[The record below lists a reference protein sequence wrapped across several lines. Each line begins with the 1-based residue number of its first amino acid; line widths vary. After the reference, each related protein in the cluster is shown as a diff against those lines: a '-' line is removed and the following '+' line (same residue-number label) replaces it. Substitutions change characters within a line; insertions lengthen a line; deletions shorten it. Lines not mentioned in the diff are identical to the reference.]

1 MMDSIKE
8 YLEGAF
14 MPLEYGTKK
23 DAIIYALLMV
33 GNIMSAVLILIA
45 FYISFKHN
53 LDFITAF
60 VIIVYVVMTHY
71 YIKVLRLSMRL
82 TDSIRGMMD

>member
-1 MMDSIKE
+1 MMDSIKD
-8 YLEGAF
+8 YLEGVF
-14 MPLEYGTKK
+14 IPLEYGTKK

-33 GNIMSAVLILIA
+33 GNIISAVLIMIA

-60 VIIVYVVMTHY
+60 VIIVYVVMTHD
-71 YIKVLRLSMRL
+71 YIKGMRKTMSL
-82 TDSIRGMMD
+82 IDTIRRMMD

>member
-1 MMDSIKE
+1 MMDSIKD

-14 MPLEYGTKK
+14 IPLEHGTKK

-33 GNIMSAVLILIA
+33 GNIISAVLIMIA
-45 FYISFKHN
+45 FYISFRHN

-60 VIIVYVVMTHY
+60 VIIVYAVMTHD
-71 YIKVLRLSMRL
+71 YIKGLRLSIRL
-82 TDSIRGMMD
+82 TDRISGMMD

>member
-1 MMDSIKE
+1 MDSIKD

-14 MPLEYGTKK
+14 IPLEHGTKK

-33 GNIMSAVLILIA
+33 GNILSAILVLIA

-71 YIKVLRLSMRL
+71 YIKGLRLSMRL

>member
-1 MMDSIKE
+1 MMDSIKD

-14 MPLEYGTKK
+14 IPLEHGTKK

-33 GNIMSAVLILIA
+33 GNILSAILVLIA

-71 YIKVLRLSMRL
+71 YIKLLRLSMRL

>member
-1 MMDSIKE
+1 MMDSIKD

-71 YIKVLRLSMRL
+71 YIKVLRLSIRL

>member
-1 MMDSIKE
+1 MMDSIKD

-14 MPLEYGTKK
+14 IPLEHGTKK

-33 GNIMSAVLILIA
+33 GNILSAILVLIA

-71 YIKVLRLSMRL
+71 YIKGLRLSMRL
-82 TDSIRGMMD
+82 IDRIRGMM

>member
-14 MPLEYGTKK
+14 IPLEYGTKK

-33 GNIMSAVLILIA
+33 GNILSAILVLIA

-60 VIIVYVVMTHY
+60 MIIVYVVMTHY

>member
-1 MMDSIKE
+1 MMDSIKD

-14 MPLEYGTKK
+14 IPLEYGTRK

-33 GNIMSAVLILIA
+33 GNILSAILVLIA

-60 VIIVYVVMTHY
+60 VMIVYVVMTHD
-71 YIKVLRLSMRL
+71 YIKGLRLSMRL
-82 TDSIRGMMD
+82 TDRIRGMM

>member
-1 MMDSIKE
+1 MMDSIKD
-8 YLEGAF
+8 YLEGLF
-14 MPLEYGTKK
+14 IPLEYGTKK

-33 GNIMSAVLILIA
+33 SNIISAVLIMIA

-60 VIIVYVVMTHY
+60 VIIVYVVMTHD
-71 YIKVLRLSMRL
+71 YIKGLRLSMRL
-82 TDSIRGMMD
+82 TDHIRGMMD

>member
-1 MMDSIKE
+1 MMDSIKD

-14 MPLEYGTKK
+14 IPLEHGTKK

-33 GNIMSAVLILIA
+33 GNILSAILVLIA

-71 YIKVLRLSMRL
+71 YIKGLRLSMRL

>member
-1 MMDSIKE
+1 MMDSIKD

-14 MPLEYGTKK
+14 IPLEHGTKK

-33 GNIMSAVLILIA
+33 GNILSAILVLIA

-60 VIIVYVVMTHY
+60 VMIVYVVMTHE
-71 YIKVLRLSMRL
+71 YIKGLRLSMRL

>member
-1 MMDSIKE
+1 MIDSIKE

-14 MPLEYGTKK
+14 MPLEYGAKK

-71 YIKVLRLSMRL
+71 YIKVLRLSIRL

>member
-1 MMDSIKE
+1 MIDSIKE

-71 YIKVLRLSMRL
+71 YIKVLRLSIRL

>member
-1 MMDSIKE
+1 MMDSIKD

-14 MPLEYGTKK
+14 IPLEYGTKK

-33 GNIMSAVLILIA
+33 GNILSAILVLIA

>member
-1 MMDSIKE
+1 MMDSIKD

-71 YIKVLRLSMRL
+71 YIKVLRLSFRL